1 MVEGRLSKTKMQQN
15 IEDYDRMLNE
25 FEEMFMKVPGEL
37 DYSRLKTQS
46 EIRELDTLHGQDFS
60 QIPKTKRSL
69 NKIEV
74 CD

>member
-60 QIPKTKRSL
+60 
-69 NKIEV
+69 
-74 CD
+74 